1 MRYLE
6 HRKRYVEYKQA
17 QEDLNRILDE
27 WILAFQK
34 TQPKSMTYGDKVQ
47 TSITGSMLDEY
58 VIAVEDKRL
67 YSRIKAAKQ
76 IMESKGELV
85 KIAEEDLRKSRNIYD
100 LIYTAKWVDE
110 MKPKE
115 IYRKLD
121 LMGMNY
127 STSQI
132 YEISKRIK
140 SQIERSFDCDDA

>member
-6 HRKRYVEYKQA
+6 HRKRYIEYKQA

-47 TSITGSMLDEY
+47 KSITGSMLDEY

-67 YSRIKAAKQ
+67 YSRISSAEQ
-76 IMESKGELV
+76 IMEKKGKLLE
-85 KIAEEDLRKSRNIYD
+85 IAEEELRKSKNIYD
-100 LIYTAKWVDE
+100 IIYTFKYIDDVR
-110 MKPKE
+110 PKE
-115 IYRKLD
+115 MHRRLD

-127 STSQI
+127 SNSQI

-140 SQIERSFDCDDA
+140 RQIERDF